1 MGSSNTKCS
10 DLDGEVYT
18 PIEIDNYQKKRKNL
32 FMGTILICGIYAVI
46 SLILILLG
54 TFTNIGKDLLFYSYL
69 PFTIIFIIGSI
80 IIILYFSNK
89 IYKFKP
95 YKLDNTF
102 KYDDNSCPDYWNIVK
117 LNNTDLTKATPSD
130 KNSGLFTYVCNADP
144 NIYNKK
150 YMLKSL
156 NNDSNYNPTAKMD
169 ASTAKT
175 YSITGNYGTTYFDA
189 AITAA
194 TPMAY
199 NYDFIDKA
207 NDSNH
212 IFANLNNIDSN
223 KISGDI
229 SSNFKEDALFMAGYN
244 KFTISGDSNIYG
256 TPIDST
262 NTNIRVTNAVIT
274 TDANKQANLPKIGG
288 NTASQAVPLLCDKV
302 YPNFLASQD
311 NEYNKKNPS
320 KGPNPYRCAYSKVC
334 GVSWSDLDCE
344 YETTIK

>member
-18 PIEIDNYQKKRKNL
+18 PTEIDNYQKKRKNL

-117 LNNTDLTKATPSD
+117 LTNTDLTNATPTG
-130 KNSGLFTYVCNADP
+130 KNSGLFKYVCNADP

-150 YMLKSL
+150 YMLQNL
-156 NNDSNYNPTAKMD
+156 NNSSNYNTVFIG
-169 ASTAKT
+169 STPKT
-175 YSITGNYGTTYFDA
+175 YSITGTDGANYFDA
-189 AITAA
+189 AITSA

-199 NYDFIDKA
+199 NYDNLDKA

-212 IFANLNNIDSN
+212 IFANLNIIDSN

-244 KFTISGDSNIYG
+244 KLSVSGDSSIYG

-262 NTNIRVTNAVIT
+262 NTNIRVNNVGIGS
-274 TDANKQANLPKIGG
+274 DSGRQANLPKIGG
-288 NTASQAVPLLCDKV
+288 TTAYHAVPLLCDKV

-311 NEYNKKNPS
+311 NEYNKQNPS
-320 KGPNPYRCAYSKVC
+320 KGPNPYRCTYSKVC

-344 YETTIK
+344 YETIIR

>member
-1 MGSSNTKCS
+1 MGTSNTKCS
-10 DLDGEVYT
+10 DLDGEFYT
-18 PIEIDNYQKKRKNL
+18 QIEIDNYQKKRKNL

-54 TFTNIGKDLLFYSYL
+54 TFTDIGKELLFYSYL

-102 KYDDNSCPDYWNIVK
+102 RYDDNSCPDYWNIAK
-117 LNNTDLTKATPSD
+117 LTDKTDLTNATPSG
-130 KNSGLFTYVCNADP
+130 KNSGLFKYVCKADS

-150 YMLKSL
+150 YMLQSL
-156 NNDSNYNPTAKMD
+156 NNDSNYNTVVG
-169 ASTAKT
+169 STAKT
-175 YSITGNYGTTYFDA
+175 YSITGTDGTAYFDA
-189 AITAA
+189 AITSA

-199 NYDFIDKA
+199 NYDIIDKA

-212 IFANLNNIDSN
+212 IFANLNIVNSSKIIDDNIAP
-223 KISGDI
+223 
-229 SSNFKEDALFMAGYN
+229 NFKKNALYMAGYN
-244 KFTISGDSNIYG
+244 VQEISGTNYGVRIDSNNNNVKVSGDADYSSG
-256 TPIDST
+256 TTVDISK
-262 NTNIRVTNAVIT
+262 V
-274 TDANKQANLPKIGG
+274 PKIGG
-288 NTASQAVPLLCDKV
+288 SGNIQAVPLLCDKV

-311 NEYNKKNPS
+311 NEYNKKNPLKS
-320 KGPNPYRCAYSKVC
+320 PNPYRCSYSRVC

-344 YETTIK
+344 YETKIN

>member
-18 PIEIDNYQKKRKNL
+18 QIEIDNYQKKRKNL
-32 FMGTILICGIYAVI
+32 FMSTILICGIYAVI

-54 TFTNIGKDLLFYSYL
+54 TFTNIGKELLFYSYL

-80 IIILYFSNK
+80 IIIIYFSNK

-117 LNNTDLTKATPSD
+117 IKDAELTNATPTG
-130 KNSGLFTYVCNADP
+130 KNSGLFKYVCNADS

-150 YMLKSL
+150 YMLQNL
-156 NNDSNYNPTAKMD
+156 NNDSNYNTVV
-169 ASTAKT
+169 ASSAAKT
-175 YSITGNYGTTYFDA
+175 YSITGTDSTNYFDA
-189 AITAA
+189 AITSE

-199 NYDFIDKA
+199 NYDIIDKA
-207 NDSNH
+207 SDSNH
-212 IFANLNNIDSN
+212 IFANLNNIDSK
-223 KISGDI
+223 KISDEI
-229 SSNFKEDALFMAGYN
+229 ITNFKKNALYMAGYN
-244 KFTISGDSNIYG
+244 ELTITGDSSIYG
-256 TPIDST
+256 TPIDSNNSNTRVNNVDIT
-262 NTNIRVTNAVIT
+262 NNANIQT
-274 TDANKQANLPKIGG
+274 NLPKIGG
-288 NTASQAVPLLCDKV
+288 STANQAVPLLCDKV

-320 KGPNPYRCAYSKVC
+320 KSPNPYRCTYSKVC
-334 GVSWSDLDCE
+334 GVSWSDLNCE
-344 YETTIK
+344 YEKNIN